1 MRTFLYGC
9 LLWCAF
15 TGTPAWGNAPAAP
28 EVSPEV
34 QLCLQHLKPSERE
47 RAAKALGPLEE
58 LPRYR
63 VQLEVDPEMRVVKGR
78 VQVEVLA
85 RKRPLTELYLR
96 LTPNAQGRRVTLSDA
111 KLSGQPVRL
120 ERPEPT
126 LYRLPL
132 EAEPI
137 PPGAA
142 AVLDVAVEGLVPRA
156 AAPSTGA
163 SGGVLGLLSG
173 RGGGRSSGGDHGA
186 FSASPD
192 FISLVGVV
200 PQVPPVDAAG
210 RPWDGPQGIGDLGL
224 YEPAHVLATITVP
237 SGWAVHA
244 TGVPMGEVPER
255 DGRVRFAFA
264 AAAVRDFPILVSRGY
279 ASSTATVNGV
289 TVESHYVAADQA
301 AGERVLKYA
310 TSMLTEFERRLGP
323 LPYTHFRVVQ
333 APLTDGA
340 GGMEFP
346 GLVTIATSL
355 YRGAAGA
362 SELMGS
368 MPGAEDLEALMG
380 MLGQGAG
387 GGGVLAQ
394 MNGAMER
401 TLEFTVA
408 HEVAHQYF
416 ASLVGSDPILEPV
429 VDESLAQYAALLY
442 LEWKHGKKVAETMR
456 QETLVGQYHLYRMT
470 GGKDGRADRPT
481 GHFADEFEYGAL
493 VYGKAP
499 LLHHASRKLVGD
511 AAFFKA
517 LRAYVDTYRF
527 KWTCKE
533 CFTKELAKASP
544 ANASALERLRTRWW
558 REAKGDEDL
567 GKPRLESL
575 LQGFEGLEG
584 LESLEALQG
593 MDMEALQG
601 MPGFEAFQELDAQTK
616 ELMEQLI
623 PGLMGQ

>member
-1 MRTFLYGC
+1 MRTFLRGC

-15 TGTPAWGNAPAAP
+15 SGAPAWSSPAAAP
-28 EVSPEV
+28 DVSPEV

-63 VQLEVDPEMRVVKGR
+63 VQLEVEPDARVVKGR

-85 RKRPLTELYLR
+85 RARPLTELYLR

-111 KLSGQPVRL
+111 KLGGQPVRL

-126 LYRLPL
+126 LYRLSL
-132 EAEPI
+132 EAEPV

-142 AVLDVAVEGLVPRA
+142 VVLDVAVEGLVPRA
-156 AAPSTGA
+156 AASPAGA
-163 SGGVLGLLSG
+163 SGGALGMLMG
-173 RGGGRSSGGDHGA
+173 GGGRPSGGDHGA
-186 FSASPD
+186 FSATPD
-192 FISLVGVV
+192 FLSLVGVV
-200 PQVPPVDAAG
+200 PQVPPMDAAG
-210 RPWDGPQGIGDLGL
+210 RPWEGPQGIGDLGL
-224 YEPAHVLATITVP
+224 YEPSHVLATVTVP

-264 AAAVRDFPILVSRGY
+264 AAAVRDFPLFVSRGY
-279 ASSTATVNGV
+279 ASATTTVNGV
-289 TVESHYVAADQA
+289 TVESHYAAADQA

-310 TSMLTEFERRLGP
+310 ASMLTEFERRLGP

-333 APLTDGA
+333 APLSGGA

-346 GLVTIATSL
+346 GLVTIATPL

-362 SELMGS
+362 SALLGS

-380 MLGQGAG
+380 MLGQGG
-387 GGGVLAQ
+387 GGTGGVLAQ
-394 MNGAMER
+394 MHGAMER

-416 ASLVGSDPILEPV
+416 AGLVGSDPIQAPV

-442 LEWKHGKKVAETMR
+442 FEWKHGKKVAETMR

-481 GHFADEFEYGAL
+481 GDFADELEYGAL

-511 AAFFKA
+511 AAFLKA
-517 LRAYVDTYRF
+517 LRAYVDAYRF

-533 CFTKELAKASP
+533 CFTKELARVSP
-544 ANASALERLRTRWW
+544 ANAGALERLRTRWW
-558 REAKGDEDL
+558 REARGDEDL
-567 GKPRLESL
+567 GRPRLESL
-575 LQGFEGLEG
+575 LGGFEGLEG
-584 LESLEALQG
+584 LEDLDALQG
-593 MDMEALQG
+593 LLGLQELQ
-601 MPGFEAFQELDAQTK
+601 GFEAFQQLDAQSK
-616 ELMEQLI
+616 ELLEQLI